1 MEYYLVLRKKEI
13 LLFVKIWM
21 NLEDIMWIWDDRYRK
36 CCARIAEFPQTGQE
50 PRMDAKTV
58 RNFITSS
65 SRDSS
70 HNGEGAPS
78 ESGES
83 FLYCLA
89 GSAGREA

>member
-1 MEYYLVLRKKEI
+1 
-13 LLFVKIWM
+13 
-21 NLEDIMWIWDDRYRK
+21 
-36 CCARIAEFPQTGQE
+36 
-50 PRMDAKTV
+50 MDAKAV

-89 GSAGREA
+89 GTAGREAQGDWLIHTVRGKENLGGSASLYCAAGEAGSLGGMGVG